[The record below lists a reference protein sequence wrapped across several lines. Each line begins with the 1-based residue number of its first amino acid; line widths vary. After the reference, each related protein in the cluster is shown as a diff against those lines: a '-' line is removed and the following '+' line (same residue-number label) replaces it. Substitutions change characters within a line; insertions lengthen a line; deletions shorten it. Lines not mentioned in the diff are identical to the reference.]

1 MQAVAE
7 MVEAMDDDGRR
18 PGEEE
23 EPLLE
28 AAGTDDVTSETT
40 KGQAIEYES
49 EVLTV
54 LEDD

>member
-18 PGEEE
+18 PGEVE

-28 AAGTDDVTSETT
+28 AADTDDVTSETT
-40 KGQAIEYES
+40 KGQAIAYES
-49 EVLTV
+49 EVWTV